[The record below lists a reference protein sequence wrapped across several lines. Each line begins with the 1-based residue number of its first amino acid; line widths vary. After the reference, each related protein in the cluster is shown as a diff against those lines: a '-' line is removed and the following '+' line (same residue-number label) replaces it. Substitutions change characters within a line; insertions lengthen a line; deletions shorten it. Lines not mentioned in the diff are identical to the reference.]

1 MQVDTK
7 AIRRRISQINA
18 EIKRSQR
25 NLERATKAAAK
36 SPNAR
41 SKRNRDAM
49 NEIRSSTERLQQ
61 NELAKNEILA
71 LLDKLKACTNSC
83 GSECET
89 ARTRGARIAEKA
101 PAPQKRIKRAPA
113 PSSHEQKMIA
123 QAHWWALMR
132 ERDRRLNLPPI
143 EVPDST
149 WQPDG
154 ERQISAYR
162 KHWRSVFDDF
172 WWEQADVAISDL
184 GIESD
189 DARRVAIAADPKLF
203 AEYERS
209 NGNIDSLLNR
219 IRKGQ
224 IELQDDP
231 FFFPRKSNP
240 REKKT
245 KKKAGTDA
253 RPRVENRFRGFPTVA
268 TRTMHARC
276 PRRKPKQTKS
286 EFR

>member
-18 EIKRSQR
+18 EIRRNEK

-49 NEIRSSTERLQQ
+49 SQIRASTERIRQ
-61 NELAKNEILA
+61 NELAKTEILA

-101 PAPQKRIKRAPA
+101 PPPKKRIKRAAA
-113 PSSHEQKMIA
+113 PSAHDQKMIA

-143 EVPDST
+143 EVPNST

-154 ERQISAYR
+154 ERQIAAYR
-162 KHWRSVFDDF
+162 KRWRDVFDGF
-172 WWEQADVAISDL
+172 WWDAADL
-184 GIESD
+184 GITECGQD
-189 DARRVAIAADPKLF
+189 CEEMARVANAAAPQLF
-203 AEYERS
+203 AEYRRLD
-209 NGNIDSLLNR
+209 GRIDSLLSLLK
-219 IRKGQ
+219 KGKL
-224 IELQDDP
+224 EVPADP
-231 FFFPRKSNP
+231 YFFPA
-240 REKKT
+240 EKKT
-245 KKKAGTDA
+245 
-253 RPRVENRFRGFPTVA
+253 N
-268 TRTMHARC
+268 
-276 PRRKPKQTKS
+276 PRRAKTNKKG
-286 EFR
+286 RD